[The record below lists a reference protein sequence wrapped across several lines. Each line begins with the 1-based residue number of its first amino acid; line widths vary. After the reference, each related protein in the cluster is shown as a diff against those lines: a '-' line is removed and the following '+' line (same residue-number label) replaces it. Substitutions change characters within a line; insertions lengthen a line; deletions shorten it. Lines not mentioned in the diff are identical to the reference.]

1 MASNEYLKYESRVYA
16 NLAITLADIG
26 WTLKREYRHNG
37 HSYDLA
43 LFYNE
48 GVRVAAMV
56 GNDGY
61 GKIVASCATG
71 EIDRTKDTL
80 YTFIEIKYSNK
91 KNFNRIKKSGE
102 LYVRKCLGNVFNYGI
117 LFINGKLFVVG
128 KITSKQVKAFPDVSD
143 YEWRKDIS
151 RPYLNQLAED
161 YNDDYDE
168 GSVNVYSALFENEKL
183 LERKIE
189 KLEEELKKEKQE
201 KIYYKKKLFDK
212 IAYLRESSGDEELKL
227 KLLDNFFLDYI
238 VLSPNAELALE
249 NYNNNWCDNWNILE
263 SDSKKFIRESENLY
277 KHILEDYTPYVQ
289 GFAKALENEILNKLF
304 YNFLKYF
311 NKNKINIDYK
321 ITDKANSGTIKI
333 FRTFLKRGNL
343 DSFLSLDKMRF
354 IISAIF
360 SETNDDLL
368 VEFRPVYLNYFNEM
382 RNIFSKE
389 GNINKLKMIRNL
401 GAHTKP
407 IEKKIANDFYMTFKS
422 TFNEIINNYKF
433 SKN

>member
-1 MASNEYLKYESRVYA
+1 MASNEYLKYESHVYA

-37 HSYDLA
+37 YSYDLA

-48 GVRVAAMV
+48 EGRIAAMA

-61 GKIVASCATG
+61 GKIIASCTTG
-71 EIDRTKDTL
+71 EIDRNKDTL

-91 KNFNRIKKSGE
+91 KNFNRTKKSGE

-128 KITSKQVKAFPDVSD
+128 KKTSKQVKTFPNVSD
-143 YEWRKDIS
+143 YEWRKDVN
-151 RPYLNQLAED
+151 RPYLCQLAED
-161 YNDDYDE
+161 YVDDYDE
-168 GSVNVYSALFENEKL
+168 ESIPVYSALLE
-183 LERKIE
+183 LERKDEKIK

-201 KIYYKKKLFDK
+201 KIYYKNILFDK
-212 IAYLRESSGDEELKL
+212 ITYLRESSSDEELKL
-227 KLLDNFFLDYI
+227 KLLDGFFLDYI
-238 VLSPNAELALE
+238 VLSPKDELALE

-277 KHILEDYTPYVQ
+277 KHILEDYTPYIQ

-311 NKNKINIDYK
+311 KKNKINIDYK

-354 IISAIF
+354 IIYAIF

-368 VEFRPVYLNYFNEM
+368 LEFRPVYLNYFNEM
-382 RNIFSKE
+382 RDIFSKD
-389 GNINKLKMIRNL
+389 GNINKLKMMRNL
-401 GAHTKP
+401 GAHIKP
-407 IEKKIANDFYMTFKS
+407 IEKKMANDFYMTFKS
-422 TFNEIINNYKF
+422 TFNKIINNYKY
-433 SKN
+433 

>member
-1 MASNEYLKYESRVYA
+1 MSLKFIGMSSNKHFKYETHVYA
-16 NLAITLADIG
+16 NLALALPGLG
-26 WTLKREYRHNG
+26 WTLKREYSHNG
-37 HSYDLA
+37 NIYDLA
-43 LFYNE
+43 LFYSE
-48 GVRVAAMV
+48 G
-56 GNDGY
+56 
-61 GKIVASCATG
+61 GK
-71 EIDRTKDTL
+71 ETL
-80 YTFIEIKYSNK
+80 YTFIEIKYNDK

-102 LYVRKCLGNVFNYGI
+102 LFIKKCLGNVFNYGI

-128 KITSKQVKAFPDVSD
+128 KKTTKQVKAFPDVSD

-151 RPYLNQLAED
+151 RPYLNQLSED

-168 GSVNVYSALFENEKL
+168 GSVNVYSALFEIEILK
-183 LERKIE
+183 RKNE

-212 IAYLRESSGDEELKL
+212 ISYLRESSSDEELKI

-238 VLSPNAELALE
+238 VLSPKAESTLE
-249 NYNNNWCDNWNILE
+249 NYNNKWCDNWNVLE
-263 SDSKKFIRESENLY
+263 SESKKFIRESENLY

-311 NKNKINIDYK
+311 EKNKINIDYK

-360 SETNDDLL
+360 SKTNDDLL
-368 VEFRPVYLNYFNEM
+368 LEFRPVYLNYFNEM
-382 RNIFSKE
+382 RDIFSHA
-389 GNINKLKMIRNL
+389 GDVNKLKEIRNL
-401 GAHTKP
+401 GAHVKP
-407 IEKKIANDFYMTFKS
+407 IEKKMANYFYKIFKS

-433 SKN
+433 PKN

>member
-1 MASNEYLKYESRVYA
+1 MSSNEYLKYESQVYA
-16 NLAITLADIG
+16 NLARTLADIG
-26 WTLKREYRHNG
+26 WTLKRDYRHNG
-37 HSYDLA
+37 YMYDLA
-43 LFYNE
+43 LFYSE
-48 GVRVAAMV
+48 GGRIAAMV

-61 GKIVASCATG
+61 GKTVASYNTG
-71 EIDRTKDTL
+71 EMDGGKETL

-102 LYVRKCLGNVFNYGI
+102 LYVRKCLENVFNYGI
-117 LFINGKLFVVG
+117 LFINGKLFIVG
-128 KITSKQVKAFPDVSD
+128 KNTSKQVKAFPDVSD

-151 RPYLNQLAED
+151 RPYLNLLAED
-161 YNDDYDE
+161 YSDDYNE
-168 GSVNVYSALFENEKL
+168 GSVTVYSALLE
-183 LERKIE
+183 LERKNE

-201 KIYYKKKLFDK
+201 KIYYKNILFDK
-212 IAYLRESSGDEELKL
+212 IAYLRESSSDEELKL
-227 KLLDNFFLDYI
+227 KLLDSFFLDYI

-311 NKNKINIDYK
+311 KKNKINIDYK

-368 VEFRPVYLNYFNEM
+368 LEFRPVYLNYFNEM
-382 RNIFSKE
+382 RDIFSKD

-401 GAHTKP
+401 GAHIKP
-407 IEKKIANDFYMTFKS
+407 IEKKMANDFYMTFKS